1 MEARRWHSSYPSGIP
16 LEIDVDAQATLGS
29 MIVRA
34 VASFAMRP
42 AVTCL
47 EESLSY
53 AELGILSEALATFLQ
68 QSGLRKG
75 DRVALMLPSCPA
87 FLIGLAAIFQAGMV
101 AVPVNPL
108 YTPRELKHQLQDS
121 DATCIIVADQL
132 QQPLQQVLEETS
144 IVQVLTAPV
153 VGMKPIVGQ
162 LVALAKH
169 AGEVQQAGTA
179 GGGRTCQPLVD
190 AILQGGRGGS
200 LSPVAQTTE
209 DIAIL
214 QYTGGTT
221 GVSKGAVLTH
231 KSVCASLAQILTW
244 VGPTLAGSEA
254 SMVTPLPLYHI
265 FPLAT
270 ALLALSLGCENRLVP
285 NPREAGSVLAE
296 LKRRPFQMLVG
307 VNTLFNSLVN
317 TPELISVDFSATRL
331 VIGAGASIQDAIAK
345 RWLAAGAPPVT
356 EAYGLTETSPS
367 ATFNPPGRSGSIG
380 IPVPSTDVRL
390 VDESGHDV
398 PLGVAGEL
406 LIKGP
411 QLFSGYWNQEAET
424 RKAFLD
430 GGWFRTGDIVV
441 MDELGFMTMVDR
453 KKDMILVS
461 GFNVY
466 PNEIEAVVAMMTD
479 VLEAACIGVPDDR
492 SGEAPHLFIV
502 PRNMTLTPE
511 QVEAHCRSHLAAYK
525 VPRHIT
531 LIDALPKSTVGKILR
546 KDLRSRLAAEQSN
559 A

>member
-1 MEARRWHSSYPSGIP
+1 MEVRRWHGSYPPGMP
-16 LEIDVDAQATLGS
+16 LEIEVEEAATLGS
-29 MIVRA
+29 MIAHV
-34 VASFAMRP
+34 VASFAARP

-53 AELGILSEALATFLQ
+53 AELGILTEALATFLQ
-68 QSGLRKG
+68 QSGMKKG
-75 DRVALMLPSCPA
+75 DRVALMLPTCPA
-87 FLIGLAAIFQAGMV
+87 FLVGLAAAFRAGMV

-121 DATCIIVADQL
+121 GAVCIIVADQL
-132 QQPLQQVLEETS
+132 QQSLRQVLDETS
-144 IVQVLTAPV
+144 ITHVLTAPV
-153 VGMKPIVGQ
+153 VGMKPVVGE
-162 LVALAKH
+162 LAPVAIDADI
-169 AGEVQQAGTA
+169 AQQAGTA
-179 GGGRTCQPLVD
+179 GNGKFQPLAH
-190 AILQGGRGGS
+190 AILQGSRGS
-200 LSPVAQTTE
+200 LAEVTQAAQ

-231 KSVCASLAQILTW
+231 RSVCASLAQVTTW
-244 VGPTLAGSEA
+244 AGPPLAGSGT

-270 ALLALSLGCENRLVP
+270 SLLALSLGCENRLIP
-285 NPREAGSVLAE
+285 NPRDSASVIAE
-296 LKRRPFQMLVG
+296 LKRRPFQMFIG

-317 TPELISVDFSATRL
+317 EPELHSVDFSATRL
-331 VIGAGASIQDAIAK
+331 VIGAGASIQEAVAK
-345 RWLAAGAPPVT
+345 RWCAAGAPPVT

-380 IPVPSTDVRL
+380 IPAPSTDVRVL
-390 VDESGHDV
+390 DENVCDV
-398 PLGVAGEL
+398 PIGVAGEL

-411 QLFSGYWNQEAET
+411 QLFSGYWNREDET
-424 RKAFLD
+424 RRAFFD
-430 GGWFRTGDIVV
+430 DGWFRTGDIVI
-441 MDELGFMTMVDR
+441 MDEQGFMTMVDR

-466 PNEIEAVVAMMTD
+466 PNEIEAVVAMMPN
-479 VLEAACIGVPDDR
+479 VMESACVGVPDKH

-502 PRNMTLTPE
+502 PRNTTLTTK
-511 QVEAHCRSHLAAYK
+511 QVEVHCRAHLAAYK

-546 KDLRSRLAAEQSN
+546 RDLRSRLTADHDLA
-559 A
+559 

>member
-1 MEARRWHSSYPSGIP
+1 MEARRWHSSYPPGIP
-16 LEIDVDAQATLGS
+16 LEIDVDATATLGS
-29 MIVRA
+29 MIAGA
-34 VASFAMRP
+34 VASFATRP

-68 QSGLRKG
+68 QSGLKKG

-87 FLIGLAAIFQAGMV
+87 FLIGLAAVFQAGMV

-108 YTPRELKHQLQDS
+108 YTPRELRHQLQDS
-121 DATCIIVADQL
+121 GATCIIVADQL
-132 QQPLQQVLEETS
+132 QPSLQHVLEETN

-162 LVALAKH
+162 LVALAKD
-169 AGEVQQAGTA
+169 AGAAQQAGTT
-179 GGGRTCQPLVD
+179 GGRTCQPLAQ
-190 AILQGGRGGS
+190 AILQGNRGS
-200 LSPVAQTTE
+200 LSPVAQTAQ

-244 VGPTLAGSEA
+244 VGPPLAGSEA

-317 TPELISVDFSATRL
+317 TPELISVDFGATRL

-411 QLFSGYWNQEAET
+411 QLFSGYWNQEDET
-424 RKAFLD
+424 RRAFLD
-430 GGWFRTGDIVV
+430 GSWFRTGDIVV

-466 PNEIEAVVAMMTD
+466 PNEIEAVVAMMPD

-502 PRNMTLTPE
+502 PCNMALTTE

-531 LIDALPKSTVGKILR
+531 FVDALPKSTVGKILR
-546 KDLRSRLAAEQSN
+546 RDLRSRLVAEQSN